1 MSENKFNVG
10 DLVQHRASGRRGVV
24 VGAYDGGF
32 YDIETD
38 YDTTE
43 LSVQE
48 LVLSAVP
55 CARGFGGMPVPEVP
69 WNR

>member
-10 DLVQHRASGRRGVV
+10 DLVQHRARGRRGVM
-24 VGAYDGGF
+24 VGVRPPPPHCEIC

-55 CARGFGGMPVPEVP
+55 PARDGMPIQQA
-69 WNR
+69 